1 MNDHQQLFLLN
12 LLAYA
17 VQRNVALDQLCRL
30 CGIDE
35 QAIRA
40 GRKVAVSERQLND
53 LWLNISHLTNDPL
66 VGLHVG
72 ESLQLAALGVVGE
85 LVKSSQT
92 IGEAVTHAA
101 AFVPLVTD
109 LFTMQVTQTAQTC
122 TITFIPE
129 VEPGPDLS
137 FMQRQL
143 VDLFMGFTIHEVD
156 GLILAKVKPMA
167 VSLPYTA
174 ANELEYQRVLRCSQ
188 LHQEA
193 VYSLTFERTF
203 WQVPILT
210 ANYEL
215 QSQLLKKAGAM
226 VQELGQR
233 QPLRERVAT
242 YLLANA
248 YLGIPSLED
257 IAANFNTSARSLQRK
272 LQEEGVSYQQLADSV
287 RKTLALHYVQVG
299 SHPIKEI
306 SYMLGY
312 NELSAFTR
320 AFKRWT
326 GTSPVNYRIMN

>member
-1 MNDHQQLFLLN
+1 MNDHQQLFLRN

-17 VQRNVALDQLCRL
+17 VQRNVALDALCRH

-35 QAIRA
+35 QTIRA
-40 GRKVAVSERQLND
+40 GREVPVSATQLND
-53 LWLNISHLTNDPL
+53 LWLQISHLTNDPM

-101 AFVPLVTD
+101 AFIPLVTD
-109 LFTMQVTQTAQTC
+109 LFRVQVTQTAQTC
-122 TITFIPE
+122 SITFIPE
-129 VEPGPDLS
+129 VEAGPDLS

-143 VDLFMGFTIHEVD
+143 ADLFMAFTIHEVD

-174 ANELEYQRVLRCSQ
+174 AGEPEYQRVLRCSQ
-188 LHQEA
+188 LHHEA
-193 VYSLTFERTF
+193 IYSLTFAPTF

-210 ANYEL
+210 GNYEL
-215 QSQLLKKAGAM
+215 QSQLLKKAGKM
-226 VQELGQR
+226 VQDLGQR
-233 QPLRERVAT
+233 QPLRERVAS

-248 YLGIPSLED
+248 YLGIPSVED
-257 IAANFNTSARSLQRK
+257 IAANFNTSTRSLQRN

-287 RKTLALHYVQVG
+287 RKTLALHYIQVG

-326 GTSPVNYRIMN
+326 GTSPVTYRSMS